1 MIRYIV
7 LMVFGVMINSEL
19 MSQYTCVSS
28 QYNLRQQELNPAL
41 VARQQSIAQFLKP
54 ADNELKM
61 LGTQDNP
68 TEQTIIN
75 IPVVVHILYNGSAQ
89 NISEAQILTQLE
101 ILNRDFRRK
110 NADSTNTP
118 KHFRTFAADC
128 NIIFTLANVNPQGFP
143 TTGIIRKPTNVTG
156 FSMDDDIKFSS
167 SGGDEAWDSDKYLN
181 IWVGPMSAGIVG
193 YSSAPGSDK
202 SRDGVVIRYNAF
214 GNIGT
219 AISPY
224 NKGRTAVH
232 EIGHWLGLIHI
243 WGDLLCGDDLVDDTP
258 TQQSYTRGCPTGN
271 IIVSC
276 GNSPNGNM
284 YMNYMD
290 LTEDACTNLFTKGQK
305 QRMRTL
311 FNDGGPRH
319 ALLSSTASSGPG
331 IPPPVDIPVDP
342 ADDKIVRV
350 FPNPAKS
357 SVTVDFGGDE
367 TLLGKYVSVFNQYGQ
382 ILFYKVITTNR
393 MTVNIS
399 AFATGVYFVK
409 VGDDKTT
416 IRVLKTNH

>member
-7 LMVFGVMINSEL
+7 LVVFSVIIGGNL
-19 MSQYTCVSS
+19 MSQNTCVSS

-41 VARQQSIAQFLKP
+41 VSRQQSIAQFLKP
-54 ADNELKM
+54 TDNELRM

-68 TEQTIIN
+68 NEQTIIN
-75 IPVVVHILYNGSAQ
+75 IPVVIHVLFNGSEQ
-89 NISEAQILTQLE
+89 NISEAQIQTQLD
-101 ILNRDFRRK
+101 ILNNDFRRK

-118 KHFRTFAADC
+118 QHFRAFAADC
-128 NIIFTLANVNPQGFP
+128 NFKFTLAKVNPQGFP

-193 YSSAPGSDK
+193 YASAPGSDK
-202 SRDGVVIRYNAF
+202 NRDGVVIRYNAF
-214 GNIGT
+214 GSIG
-219 AISPY
+219 AAKPPY

-276 GNSPNGNM
+276 GNAPNGNM

-305 QRMRTL
+305 VRMRAL

-319 ALLSSTASSGPG
+319 ALLSSTASNDPG
-331 IPPPVDIPVDP
+331 FSPPVDIPVDP

-367 TLLGKYVSVFNQYGQ
+367 SLLGKYVSVFNQHGQ
-382 ILFYKVITTNR
+382 MMFYKVILANR
-393 MTVNIS
+393 MTINIS
-399 AFATGVYFVK
+399 AFATGIYFIK
-409 VGDDKTT
+409 VGDDKTS
-416 IRVLKTNH
+416 IRLLKTAF